1 MFCQYQYYRRW
12 TEKLQTAVDHSDG
25 KYQCKD
31 MWRCSYTG
39 TTVMEKIPWAG
50 EAGDKKEE
58 DQAEE
63 DQAEEDQAEEDQA
76 EEDQAEESGTNREE
90 DREEEI
96 IIEEPA
102 AASVQER
109 ILSFEKMFSK

>member
-63 DQAEEDQAEEDQA
+63 DQAEE
-76 EEDQAEESGTNREE
+76 SGTNREE